1 MELFDLTEEVRQS
14 VLLLES
20 KWQKKQLELI
30 IDMEEIEYYGSRN
43 LLNQVWINLIDNA
56 IKFSPDHGKIKLKL
70 HRTGTSSV
78 FHILDNGCGMSEET
92 SQHIFDRFY
101 QGDLSHTTEGNGIG
115 LTVVEK
121 IIRLHGGNITVH
133 SEEGIGTTFVVT
145 LPDIQPRN
153 T

>member
-1 MELFDLTEEVRQS
+1 MRQS

-20 KWQKKQLELI
+20 KSQKKQLELI
-30 IDMEEIEYYGSRN
+30 IDMEDIEYYGSRN

-70 HRTGTSSV
+70 HRSGTSSV